1 MESFLRKPFW
11 FFLFIKSDSS
21 PQPSPKE
28 RQKIGIPLLLALS
41 GTLEKQTGL
50 QKLVMKSWK
59 WLLKFVLLQLNYND
73 FEMNSTIES
82 NPLLDR
88 LPKHLKQFIK
98 PQDYSDYTPINQA
111 VWRYVMRKNVNY
123 LSKVAHSSYLE
134 GLKKTGIEIDHIP
147 SMYGMNRILTEIG
160 WAAVA
165 VDGFIPPNAFMEFQ
179 AYNVL
184 VIASDIRQLEH
195 IEYTPAPDIIHEGA
209 GHAPIIANPEY
220 AEYLRRFGEIGCKAI
235 SSHKDYEMY
244 EAIRLLSIL
253 KEAED
258 TSQADIDAAEKAV
271 EDLQNNMGELSEM
284 AQIRNLHWWTVEYGL
299 IGTVDNPKIYGAG
312 LLSSIGESAW
322 CMTDN
327 VKKIPYDLSAANQS
341 FDITKLQPQLYVTP
355 DFAHLSMVL
364 EEFANKMALR
374 TGGLSGINK
383 LIHSNALGT
392 IELSTGIQISGVFTN
407 VIEEEGKPVYIQTTG
422 KTALSYREKELVGHG
437 TSKHPEGFGSPIGKL
452 KGINLAIEDMS
463 PRDLSAY
470 SITESQNVT
479 LEFEG
484 DITVKG
490 EIITGSRNLHGE
502 IILIS
507 LKNCTVTHGETIL
520 FQPEWGNYDMAIGK
534 KVVSAFSGPADV
546 NSFDLISHVPSSKTI
561 KARHTAER
569 DDLEILYQTVRN
581 SRETKDTQT
590 SLEPIFEKLHT
601 NHPNDWLL
609 AIEIAELLKDR
620 NEPQLLQKVMVY
632 LENLKAKRPEVA
644 HLIAG
649 GLDLIFDKEKA

>member
-1 MESFLRKPFW
+1 
-11 FFLFIKSDSS
+11 
-21 PQPSPKE
+21 
-28 RQKIGIPLLLALS
+28 
-41 GTLEKQTGL
+41 
-50 QKLVMKSWK
+50 
-59 WLLKFVLLQLNYND
+59 
-73 FEMNSTIES
+73 MNSTIES

-134 GLKKTGIEIDHIP
+134 GLKKTGIEVEKIP
-147 SMYGMNRILTEIG
+147 SMYGMNPILTEIG

-235 SSHKDYEMY
+235 SSHKDYQMY

-253 KEAED
+253 KEAEG
-258 TSQADIDAAEKAV
+258 TPQAAIDAAEKAV
-271 EDLQNNMGELSEM
+271 EDLQDTMGELSEM

-299 IGTVDNPKIYGAG
+299 IGTIDNPKIYGAG

-355 DFAHLSMVL
+355 DFAYLSLVL

-392 IELSTGIQISGVFTN
+392 IELSTGIQISGVFTTA
-407 VIEEEGKPVYIQTTG
+407 IEEEGNPVYIQTTG

-437 TSKHPEGFGSPIGKL
+437 TTKHAEGFGSPIGKL

-470 SITESQNVT
+470 SITENQSVT
-479 LEFEG
+479 LDFEG

-502 IILIS
+502 IILVS
-507 LKNCTVTHGETIL
+507 LKNCTVTHRETIL
-520 FQPEWGNYDMAIGK
+520 FQPEWGIYDMAVGK
-534 KVVSAFSGPADV
+534 KVISAFSGPADV
-546 NSFDLISHVPSSKTI
+546 NSFDLISHVPTSKTI
-561 KARHTAER
+561 KAKHTAER
-569 DDLEILYQTVRN
+569 DDLEVLYQTVRN
-581 SRETKDTQT
+581 IRKTKDTET
-590 SLEPIFEKLHT
+590 SLAPIFEKLQT

-609 AIEIAELLKDR
+609 AVEIIELLKDR
-620 NEPQLLQKVMVY
+620 HEPQLLQEVMNY
-632 LENLKAKRPEVA
+632 LEKLKEKRTEVA

-649 GLDLIFDKEKA
+649 GLDLIFGKEKA